1 MHVFRAAHIARD
13 AQKKIDLRDEAGERV
28 IAGRRSL
35 SRTPINETMLRREV
49 TRDLEALMNT
59 IALESAQDLSEFAE
73 VRRSILNFGLPDIAH
88 RSIDEASVD
97 DIEAEIK
104 TVLMSYEPR
113 LARDS
118 IVATRDST
126 ISSAELKVRFI
137 VRADLVCEPVKVPV
151 EFIADLEVDSN
162 TIQIH
167 RL

>member
-1 MHVFRAAHIARD
+1 MYVFRAAHAARD
-13 AQKKIDLRDEAGERV
+13 ATKKMDLRDEAGERV

-35 SRTPINETMLRREV
+35 ARTPINETMLRREV

-59 IALESAQDLSEFAE
+59 IALESAQDLSEFGE
-73 VRRSILNFGLPDIAH
+73 VRKSILNFGIPDIAH

-97 DIEAEIK
+97 DIEDEIK

-118 IVATRDST
+118 IVARRDAT
-126 ISSAELKVRFI
+126 IGPDELKVRFI
-137 VRADLVCEPVKVPV
+137 VRADLCCEPVKVPV

-162 TIQIH
+162 NIQIH